1 MIPIVYHTLG
11 GFFKNGI
18 ECAVFEDFSG
28 FLKKLAQKLNKNR
41 FRRPVSEIFDT
52 KKMTLLNRSESGLEF
67 FRGSQNFW
75 RGHPYQNQKGNCPRK
90 TLHPPLL
97 IFLEVEMVE
106 NNNAQKS

>member
-75 RGHPYQNQKGNCPRK
+75 RGHPYQFRKLGSGGGVTLIKTKKETALEKHCTPRC
-90 TLHPPLL
+90 
-97 IFLEVEMVE
+97 
-106 NNNAQKS
+106 